1 MTSRIGHGGALL
13 YKLNAVQAVAG
24 GARGTPPWRH
34 KSSPGWREPPKS
46 NQTSAPPPI
55 GPPLAHGIDGKWIL
69 GLGGGNTVCGW
80 QASYWPLLPRLAA
93 VRNPPSHMHTPTT
106 GPKWRGICFAQWEAT
121 LESKEKRGQ
130 GRQRVGYRKVGTN
143 QIQTT
148 SGKQSY
154 SGYPLIRERVADYR
168 NVSCVWVTL
177 TCGIIDE
184 HTNVKLGEG
193 KTTPSSWKESSGGKG
208 EIGEHY

>member
-24 GARGTPPWRH
+24 GARGNPPWRH

-46 NQTSAPPPI
+46 NQTSAPPI

-80 QASYWPLLPRLAA
+80 QASYWPLVSRLAA

-177 TCGIIDE
+177 T
-184 HTNVKLGEG
+184 
-193 KTTPSSWKESSGGKG
+193 
-208 EIGEHY
+208 